1 MNRAIE
7 SRIFFFCIA
16 WVVFLFSVDLSAQD
30 EQRQSELGAQ
40 QKLVERM
47 MTELESQFTSRAEKL
62 REKEPDRAKRLI
74 EAYQK
79 AKETLITR
87 KMAEVRQL
95 LDAGKLD
102 EAKAGIDVVIQR
114 INDLVKLLLNTKEEK
129 LDKQEQIATFEKW
142 KRAIQDLRKDQTSQR
157 KETGKVANKDQELKK
172 LDGQIKKLD
181 NLIKQQTDLIDETKD
196 ARGAGL
202 RALDKI
208 ADKQFELRKE
218 TESLVKDVAGDE
230 GGQGEPGEQNS
241 QNSEQDPNGSG
252 RPGGEQQSG
261 EQQSGEQQS
270 GEQQSG
276 EQQSGEQ
283 QSGEQQSGEQQSGEQ
298 QSGEQQAGEQQSG
311 EQQSGEQQSGQQQSG
326 QQQSGQQQ
334 SGQQQS
340 GQQQQQDQAPQPGQQ
355 PLQQAAKSQE
365 KAEEDLGSGK
375 PQDAKRQQEQALA
388 DMEKARSELKKERRR
403 LASLPPEAMEEM
415 AREQR
420 RTRDKAMDMVEQMAK
435 TPAQDESGGEQAGGD
450 QQQSQQPGQDAM
462 QQASEAME
470 NASQDLDEQDAQKA
484 ERKQRDAEQK
494 LDEAL
499 EEIEERLN
507 QLRDETR
514 EEKLRRLEGRFAE
527 MLERQRSISAMT
539 VEIEDKKINLGKLQR
554 RDQLVV
560 LRLATEEFEIG
571 ELGRQAYDLLLEDG
585 TSDVFPELVQ
595 ELIEGLQN
603 AGQLLQDERT
613 DQLTQ
618 LMQNEIESTLLDL
631 LEALKESQEKND
643 QDGGGGGGGGG
654 GDQPLLKRSAELKM
668 LKSAQQR
675 LNRKTRQL
683 DNIKGSQSQP
693 DATLE
698 QEISG
703 LSDLQAKLQEM
714 AEKIMEKDQQ

>member
-276 EQQSGEQ
+276 QQQSGQQ
-283 QSGEQQSGEQQSGEQ
+283 QSGQQQSGQQQSGQ
-298 QSGEQQAGEQQSG
+298 
-311 EQQSGEQQSGQQQSG
+311 QQSGQQQSG

>member
-276 EQQSGEQ
+276 EQQSGQQ
-283 QSGEQQSGEQQSGEQ
+283 QSGQ
-298 QSGEQQAGEQQSG
+298 
-311 EQQSGEQQSGQQQSG
+311 QQSGQQQSG